1 MGYVRKLR
9 DLGVQVWVME
19 TPTQRVNFA
28 DFRRRCG
35 EEKVAGVDFAGGS
48 QLISELVRARQ
59 LDYLFAYR
67 APVLFADD
75 KAKTMFTGLRPEKVE
90 QAVRLTDVR
99 HGIFGDDT
107 LMRGRV
113 AYPEKLLLDETV
125 FSLR

>member
-1 MGYVRKLR
+1 
-9 DLGVQVWVME
+9 
-19 TPTQRVNFA
+19 
-28 DFRRRCG
+28 
-35 EEKVAGVDFAGGS
+35 
-48 QLISELVRARQ
+48 LISELVRSRQ

-75 KAKTMFTGLRPEKVE
+75 KAKTMFAGLRPEKID

-99 HGIFGDDT
+99 HETFGDDS

-113 AYPEKLLLDETV
+113 SYPDKLLLDETV